1 MRESVDHT
9 NREQVGHIT
18 ANVWYIITREMTSY
32 TESARFITSR
42 FTQFAVWISSD
53 FASDIRF

>member
-18 ANVWYIITREMTSY
+18 ANVWYIITREMTF
-32 TESARFITSR
+32 TVES
-42 FTQFAVWISSD
+42 
-53 FASDIRF
+53 